1 MAQLVSTGLGDL
13 IPMVRSEGKHVSHAI
28 RKLCIQLGHF
38 EDTPLPKDKSLL
50 ELGSAFEDLLAK
62 SLMERVAISEPDRY
76 VRLGEQECD
85 GIFGTP
91 DIFDITDHAVIEIKL
106 TQMSVKHDP
115 EGPKFWKYW
124 KQLQAY
130 CHMLDTRKG
139 RLHIVHEVDWSF
151 GKMGKCPHCGEEFG
165 RSHYHVWEPDGG
177 EFKKEELESN
187 WAMIRA
193 YA

>member
-38 EDTPLPKDKSLL
+38 EDTPLPEDRSLL
-50 ELGSAFEDLLAK
+50 ELGSAFEDLLCGA
-62 SLMERVAISEPDRY
+62 LATRVALSDPDRY
-76 VRLGEQECD
+76 ARIGEQELD
-85 GIFGTP
+85 GVYGTP
-91 DIFDITDHAVIEIKL
+91 DLFDVTDHAVIEVKL
-106 TQMSVKHDP
+106 TQMSVKHHPDS
-115 EGPKFWKYW
+115 PKFWRYW

-130 CHMLDTRKG
+130 CHMLGTNKG

-151 GKMGKCPHCGEEFG
+151 GKLVCPHCNKLMY

-177 EFKKEELESN
+177 EFSQSELESN
-187 WAMIRA
+187 WQMIKA